1 MEYIIAKLLLPIIL
15 PMLLAGAKVAIDKLA
30 PDLYKKIP
38 KQVWMALI
46 PVLAESASQYSPDLF
61 LFPGLPAWAST
72 ALYTV
77 GAAGSREFLTQV
89 VKLANG
95 DLAPSQTVFPTTG
108 SPSGM

>member
-1 MEYIIAKLLLPIIL
+1 MEYILAKLLLPIML
-15 PMLLAGAKVAIDKLA
+15 PMLLAGAKVAVDKLA

-61 LFPGLPAWAST
+61 LFPGLPPWAST

-77 GAAGSREFLTQV
+77 GSAGAREFLTQL

-95 DLAPSQTVFPTTG
+95 DLAPSQSVLGTPGTPT
-108 SPSGM
+108 GM